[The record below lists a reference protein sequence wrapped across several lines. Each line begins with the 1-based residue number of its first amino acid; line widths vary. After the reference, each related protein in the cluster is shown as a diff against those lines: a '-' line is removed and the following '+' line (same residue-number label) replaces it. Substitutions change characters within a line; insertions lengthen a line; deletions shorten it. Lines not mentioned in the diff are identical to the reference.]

1 MLPTKQS
8 LNLLNGITKTNNKM
22 ENVLINKLE
31 LASELAHRKLVENWY
46 ESIQI
51 YEDEYAGITNY
62 TDEAQDIFNELYD
75 EYLQLIEELT
85 IK

>member
-1 MLPTKQS
+1 
-8 LNLLNGITKTNNKM
+8 M

-31 LASELAHRKLVENWY
+31 LASELAHKQLINDYTNTFPLIE
-46 ESIQI
+46 
-51 YEDEYAGITNY
+51 EDTANGIKY
-62 TDEAQDIFNELYD
+62 TEVAQDIFNELYD

>member
-1 MLPTKQS
+1 
-8 LNLLNGITKTNNKM
+8 M

-31 LASELAHRKLVENWY
+31 LASELAHKKLVENY
-46 ESIQI
+46 SDKIQI

-62 TDEAQDIFNELYD
+62 TDESQDIFNELYD

>member
-1 MLPTKQS
+1 VDE
-8 LNLLNGITKTNNKM
+8 NINEM

-31 LASELAHRKLVENWY
+31 LASELAHKKLVENY
-46 ESIQI
+46 SDKIQI

-62 TDEAQDIFNELYD
+62 TDESQDIFNELYD